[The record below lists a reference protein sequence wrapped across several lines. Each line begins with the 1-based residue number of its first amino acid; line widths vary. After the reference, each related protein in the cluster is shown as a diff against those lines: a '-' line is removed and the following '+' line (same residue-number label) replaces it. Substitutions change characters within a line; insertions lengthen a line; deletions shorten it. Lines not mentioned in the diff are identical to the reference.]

1 MSNRKRAHS
10 QWANES
16 TSQRK
21 RTRDLDHS
29 VDSDEDGQSDLEQAK
44 PRRGAFRTDVYGS
57 DDDDDAD
64 SDGGTATAT
73 GGGGYD
79 DEGLV
84 EDVTVLEN
92 DERPPTAT
100 TTIFG
105 NGATD
110 SGGPSSATLMS
121 DQHYQ
126 DLAQASRI
134 RQHRQI
140 QRTFGPTMGS
150 DNWSAPAGVTS
161 LAADASRHEQLL
173 GLTDNADYAMPP
185 LAQSDNQRGKQ
196 PEGGPAPVEPK
207 RHDNAADN
215 NNNNN
220 DDDDMFAPVTGKP
233 PATDASGPTSPSL
246 SSSSTKVV
254 GQVQSSHD
262 QFSANGEQTIEAFNM
277 DQEMA
282 EGDFDSAGN
291 YVRKARDPL
300 AFHDQWLEA
309 GGVSRRD
316 VMAQTQ
322 AAHAEQ
328 TRREQQEERRA
339 AARIQAWPKAKIW
352 RTLLDQMQPR
362 ETVLRTLARLGGKAK
377 EAQAQIKKNQKGR
390 RKGLKGSDG
399 VISGKI
405 PAGTTGTVGITG
417 VDSVAT
423 DRSGVDPADPSS
435 QLLLQQEQ
443 EQWERERE
451 REEEAAQTK
460 RSIERVTELCDLMMA
475 RGDFQIYE
483 TTYEQIVR
491 ELRQRDMIPDDWIP
505 GTPLP
510 SESTPAGEGTISSP
524 APTQTQ
530 SGQWE
535 YKYTAETGAEVYG
548 PFSWSEIQDWYRQ
561 GASNT
566 SITFFLYRTFN

>member
-207 RHDNAADN
+207 RHGNAADN

-282 EGDFDSAGN
+282 EGDFDSAG
-291 YVRKARDPL
+291 
-300 AFHDQWLEA
+300 
-309 GGVSRRD
+309 
-316 VMAQTQ
+316 
-322 AAHAEQ
+322 
-328 TRREQQEERRA
+328 
-339 AARIQAWPKAKIW
+339 
-352 RTLLDQMQPR
+352 
-362 ETVLRTLARLGGKAK
+362 
-377 EAQAQIKKNQKGR
+377 
-390 RKGLKGSDG
+390 
-399 VISGKI
+399 
-405 PAGTTGTVGITG
+405 

-443 EQWERERE
+443 EQWERE

-510 SESTPAGEGTISSP
+510 SESTPAGEGTTSSP

-561 GASNT
+561 GYFTTDILVRQIPASPSSST
-566 SITFFLYRTFN
+566 EPSIEFKPLQEYI